1 MSNEYGLGNF
11 SRNTTTKQKMILI
24 FGVIIV
30 LLVAVL
36 IVLWVD
42 NTLKQGETQ
51 EGSSASS
58 SREEVIDED
67 GNEVIVERRVDENGN
82 ETVSN
87 IYPQGDGEYLLTEEQ
102 TDQYGN
108 EVRVEK
114 KVKSDNADAI
124 ETGIEVS
131 TEYNKDYVYTLEEY
145 LPRTKYDYLEDGS
158 GVKMHFDISENTAG
172 TNSIVITVD
181 GCEEEK
187 NRNDAEAYLN
197 SLPVDLSGYEKVY
210 RIRKCK

>member
-1 MSNEYGLGNF
+1 MSSEYGLGNF
-11 SRNTTTKQKMILI
+11 SRNTTTKQRMMLI

-51 EGSSASS
+51 EGSSAGS
-58 SREEVIDED
+58 SREEVVDED
-67 GNEVIVERRVDENGN
+67 GNEVIVEKRVDENGN

-114 KVKSDNADAI
+114 KVKSDNADAV
-124 ETGIEVS
+124 ETGIKVS
-131 TEYNKDYVYTLEEY
+131 TEYNEDYIYTLEDY
-145 LPRTKYDYLEDGS
+145 LPWTKYDYLEDGS
-158 GVKMHFDISENTAG
+158 GVKMYFDISENTAG
-172 TNSIVITVD
+172 VNSIVITVD

-197 SLPVDLSGYEKVY
+197 SLPVDLSRYEKVY
-210 RIRKCK
+210 RIRKCE